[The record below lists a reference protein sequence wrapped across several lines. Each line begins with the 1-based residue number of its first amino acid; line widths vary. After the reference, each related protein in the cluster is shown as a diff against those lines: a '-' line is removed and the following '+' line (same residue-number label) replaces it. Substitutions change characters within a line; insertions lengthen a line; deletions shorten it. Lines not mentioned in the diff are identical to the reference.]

1 MKEPSNLEKVAGG
14 LPVRLATAGIAA
26 FDGGI
31 LASFFPVLTSSLPAK
46 RHEKRVR
53 SYLADIENILKEH
66 EAKINKLTDEQYK
79 LINHAALSALTTIED
94 KKLEYLKRI
103 IRNTL
108 KDADIRS
115 LESEVIGRWLR
126 DISADEIL
134 FIIENF
140 HFDRIEI
147 VDKPSNKKHK
157 SVTDDSREAST
168 TAGLVSLGILIPS
181 GPNLDTLGTYS
192 FSNLV
197 SKLIALLIKKP

>member
-1 MKEPSNLEKVAGG
+1 MKQ
-14 LPVRLATAGIAA
+14 
-26 FDGGI
+26 
-31 LASFFPVLTSSLPAK
+31 
-46 RHEKRVR
+46 
-53 SYLADIENILKEH
+53 
-66 EAKINKLTDEQYK
+66 KINKLTDEQYK

-108 KDADIRS
+108 EDADIRS

-140 HFDRIEI
+140 HSDRIEI

-168 TAGLVSLGILIPS
+168 IAGLVSLGILIPS